1 MSISAKVQIS
11 KMLREWR
18 QVQAAT
24 ENVELYRILQN
35 KTISEIADTLPETNI
50 DLLAIK
56 GLGPKKV
63 QKYGQQLLE
72 IVLKAQL
79 PEPQNNLSTSDD
91 DGTISVAEF
100 ISRLNFSLAKHTVR
114 IRGEIS
120 DRVKVVNRAIYFRIK
135 DSEGDAILDC
145 FAWRDTFEGKGTFPE
160 EGAEVVL
167 EGQTQIY
174 PPTGRFS
181 LQVKALELHGEGLLK
196 KAFDKLHQEL
206 DASGAFK
213 PERKRGINQLPRR
226 IALVT
231 ALKSDAETDFIT
243 HVGQYGFQIDKYD
256 VRVEGVRSESSLL
269 EALQTINSGTIN
281 YDAIVVTRGGGSL
294 ESLQSFN
301 TKSLVKA
308 IMASRYPVISA
319 VGHERDVTLCDLVA
333 DVRVSTPTDAGK
345 FFQNRYQTF
354 DNNINNQYRKI
365 TNLAPQFLGQVNN
378 NIDNALSSI
387 ARQLEGYLIK
397 LKQVHFQGLKQLQI
411 QMFQLRSILGSGNRT
426 LYKISGY
433 FNQILYQSN
442 TQLTQITR
450 LLYRQARSFNT
461 DQRLI
466 SANNNTNQQR
476 EIIKHILQDNRQRII
491 RSQNSCQNSLNYNF
505 KNWINN
511 LEYSKKLLDSFNPEA
526 VLTRGYAILSADSKT
541 IRTTDQAKKH
551 SHLTATLID
560 GKLILRHDDQKG
572 RQKN

>member
-1 MSISAKVQIS
+1 
-11 KMLREWR
+11 
-18 QVQAAT
+18 
-24 ENVELYRILQN
+24 
-35 KTISEIADTLPETNI
+35 
-50 DLLAIK
+50 
-56 GLGPKKV
+56 
-63 QKYGQQLLE
+63 
-72 IVLKAQL
+72 
-79 PEPQNNLSTSDD
+79 
-91 DGTISVAEF
+91 
-100 ISRLNFSLAKHTVR
+100 
-114 IRGEIS
+114 
-120 DRVKVVNRAIYFRIK
+120 
-135 DSEGDAILDC
+135 
-145 FAWRDTFEGKGTFPE
+145 
-160 EGAEVVL
+160 
-167 EGQTQIY
+167 
-174 PPTGRFS
+174 
-181 LQVKALELHGEGLLK
+181 
-196 KAFDKLHQEL
+196 
-206 DASGAFK
+206 
-213 PERKRGINQLPRR
+213 
-226 IALVT
+226 
-231 ALKSDAETDFIT
+231 
-243 HVGQYGFQIDKYD
+243 
-256 VRVEGVRSESSLL
+256 
-269 EALQTINSGTIN
+269 
-281 YDAIVVTRGGGSL
+281 
-294 ESLQSFN
+294 
-301 TKSLVKA
+301 
-308 IMASRYPVISA
+308 MASRYPVISA